1 MRQKNRERLGTMEL
15 INEQE
20 SDLSEEQENDVGCHL
35 VLPRCLIC
43 CRIIS
48 MISTV
53 PVRPMPALQQVNNSL
68 RHWWQ
73 AQSPSDQCP
82 HYNKSTTVSDTD
94 DKHSPRPANACTT
107 TSQQQSQT
115 LMTNTVPVWPMPA
128 LQQVNHSL
136 RHWWQAQSPSDQCPH
151 YNKSTTV
158 SDTDD
163 KHSPRPTNARTTTS
177 QQQSQTLMT
186 STVPVWPMPALQ
198 QVNNSLRHWWQA
210 QSPSDQCPHYNKSTT
225 VSDTDD
231 KHSPR
236 PTNARTTTSQPQ
248 SQTLMTSTV
257 PVRPMPAL
265 QQVNHSLR
273 HWWQAQSPSDQCPH
287 YNKSTTVSDTDDKHS
302 PRPTNARTTT
312 SQPQSQTLMTSTVPV
327 RPMPALQQVNH
338 SLKHWW
344 QAQSPSDQCPH
355 YNKSTT
361 VSDTDDKHSPRPANA
376 RTTTSQPQSQT
387 LMTSTVP
394 VRPMP
399 ALQQVNH
406 SLRHWWQAQS
416 PSGQCPHYNKSTTV
430 SNTDDKHSPRPT
442 NARTTTSQQQSQ
454 TLMIS
459 TVPVRPMP
467 ALQQVNHSLRHWWQ
481 AQSPS
486 GQCPHYNKSTTVS
499 NTDDK
504 HSPRPTNARTK
515 TSQQQSQTLMTSTV
529 PVRPMPALQQVN
541 NSLRHWWQ
549 AQSPSDQ
556 CPHYNKSTTVS
567 DSDDKHSPRPT
578 NACTTTS
585 QPQSQ
590 SLMTSTVPVRPMPQC
605 LHYNKSTT
613 VSDTD
618 DKHSPRPTNARTTT
632 SQQQSQT
639 LMTSTVP
646 VRPMPALQQVNN
658 SLRHWWQA
666 QSPSDQCPHYN
677 KSTTVSDTDDKHSPR
692 PTNARTTTSQQQS
705 QTLMTSTVPVRPMP
719 ALQQVNHSL
728 RHWWQAQ
735 SPSDQCPH
743 YNKSTTV
750 SDTDDKH
757 SPRPT
762 NARTTTSQQ
771 QSQTL
776 MTSTVPV
783 RPMPALK
790 HIKNSLRTVF
800 VAWFTDTYW

>member
-1 MRQKNRERLGTMEL
+1 MTDVRSYMVDRWCWKPSVLTSL
-15 INEQE
+15 F
-20 SDLSEEQENDVGCHL
+20 DLLQDHIDDKHS
-35 VLPRCLIC
+35 PRPTNARTTTSQPQSQTL
-43 CRIIS
+43 
-48 MISTV
+48 MTSTV
-53 PVRPMPALQQVNNSL
+53 PVRPMPALQQVNN
-68 RHWWQ
+68 
-73 AQSPSDQCP
+73 
-82 HYNKSTTVSDTD
+82 
-94 DKHSPRPANACTT
+94 
-107 TSQQQSQT
+107 
-115 LMTNTVPVWPMPA
+115 
-128 LQQVNHSL
+128 SL

-186 STVPVWPMPALQ
+186 STVPVRPMPALQQVNNSLRHWWQAQSPSGQCPHYNKSTTVSDTDDKHSPRPTNARTTTSQQQSQTLMTSTVPVRPIPALQ

-236 PTNARTTTSQPQ
+236 PTNARTTTSQ
-248 SQTLMTSTV
+248 
-257 PVRPMPAL
+257 
-265 QQVNHSLR
+265 
-273 HWWQAQSPSDQCPH
+273 
-287 YNKSTTVSDTDDKHS
+287 
-302 PRPTNARTTT
+302 
-312 SQPQSQTLMTSTVPV
+312 
-327 RPMPALQQVNH
+327 
-338 SLKHWW
+338 
-344 QAQSPSDQCPH
+344 
-355 YNKSTT
+355 
-361 VSDTDDKHSPRPANA
+361 
-376 RTTTSQPQSQT
+376 
-387 LMTSTVP
+387 
-394 VRPMP
+394 
-399 ALQQVNH
+399 
-406 SLRHWWQAQS
+406 
-416 PSGQCPHYNKSTTV
+416 
-430 SNTDDKHSPRPT
+430 
-442 NARTTTSQQQSQ
+442 
-454 TLMIS
+454 
-459 TVPVRPMP
+459 
-467 ALQQVNHSLRHWWQ
+467 
-481 AQSPS
+481 
-486 GQCPHYNKSTTVS
+486 
-499 NTDDK
+499 
-504 HSPRPTNARTK
+504 
-515 TSQQQSQTLMTSTV
+515 QQSQTLMTSTV

-549 AQSPSDQ
+549 AQSTSDQCPHYNKSTTVSDTDDKHSPRPANARTTTSQQQSQTLMTSTVPVRPMPALQQVNNTLRHWWQAQSPSDQ

-567 DSDDKHSPRPT
+567 DTDDKHSSRPT
-578 NACTTTS
+578 NARTTTS

-590 SLMTSTVPVRPMPQC
+590 TLMISTVPVRPMPALQQVNNS
-605 LHYNKSTT
+605 LRHWWQAQSPSDQYPHYNKSTT

-705 QTLMTSTVPVRPMP
+705 QTLMTSTVHVRPMPALQQVNNSLRHWWQAQSTSGQCPHYNKSTPVSDTDDKHSPRPTNARTTTSQQQSQTLMTSTVPVRPMPALQQVNNSLRHWWQAQSPSDQCPHYNKSTTVSDTDDKHSPRPANALTTTSQQQSQTLITSTVPVRPMP

-762 NARTTTSQQ
+762 NDCTTTSQQ

-783 RPMPALK
+783 RPMPALQQVN
-790 HIKNSLRTVF
+790 NSLRHWWQ
-800 VAWFTDTYW
+800 AQSPS